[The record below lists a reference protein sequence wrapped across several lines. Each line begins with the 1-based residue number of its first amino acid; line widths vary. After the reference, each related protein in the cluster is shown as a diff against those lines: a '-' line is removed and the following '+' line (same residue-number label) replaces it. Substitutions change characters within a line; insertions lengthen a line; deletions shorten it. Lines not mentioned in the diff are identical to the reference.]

1 VVDGTGATP
10 IVKALAG
17 YEREMIGH
25 AMAIVTESLR
35 TAEHMF
41 SHPTRRRGHDHR
53 FGLHSREWRDLR
65 PQSAIKT
72 APAELGRAGSEASS
86 PRSAVLGLEH
96 DPDWAA
102 GTTSCGREYL
112 LMHDLR

>member
-25 AMAIVTESLR
+25 AMAVVTESLR

-53 FGLHSREWRDLR
+53 FGPHSREWRGSGPSQR
-65 PQSAIKT
+65 SRRHRRSRA
-72 APAELGRAGSEASS
+72 GAGSEASS

-102 GTTSCGREYL
+102 GTTSCGRECL